1 VIGRQQSCK
10 PLFRLWMASTIQEM
24 HSTVR
29 SSPTQATATA
39 PPPSGLRQRLFAC
52 ALQAARVPEEERLTR
67 EAEATRR
74 AAAFR
79 AAAVAHAERVDVRA
93 WRDFDGANQRRCGC
107 RCTASTAPAPAIPPP
122 SAVLEFDAAGRR
134 VRLRR
139 LTPHRVDGCAVGEFR
154 SRHTFADKCQRCET
168 PIYPFPAAA
177 RPPRR
182 RRRRRAPARS
192 RAVRHVPAARPPL
205 HPRAAR
211 RPA

>member
-1 VIGRQQSCK
+1 
-10 PLFRLWMASTIQEM
+10 MASTTQEM

-29 SSPTQATATA
+29 PSPTQATATA
-39 PPPSGLRQRLFAC
+39 PPPSGLRQRLIAC
-52 ALQAARVPEEERLTR
+52 ALQAARVPKEERLTR

-79 AAAVAHAERVDVRA
+79 AAAVAHAVRVDVRA
-93 WRDFDGANQRRCGC
+93 RRDFDGANPTALWVPLHCIDGACPRDTADLRRP
-107 RCTASTAPAPAIPPP
+107 R
-122 SAVLEFDAAGRR
+122 FDAAGRR

-139 LTPHRVDGCAVGEFR
+139 LSPHKVDGCAVGEFR

-168 PIYPFPAAA
+168 PTYPFPAAA

-182 RRRRRAPARS
+182 RRRRRPPARS